1 MQSQTA
7 QSYFDDPL
15 FETAVTQ
22 SAIASPAAWMPA
34 EKASD
39 IINLNY
45 AERVIFT
52 DDERLNS
59 ILASLNDVVWSI
71 ETNNFSTTYMSPAA
85 QRFYGWPADKFY
97 ESPSLWLDMVLEED
111 REHYLGELFNIFEKG
126 LLHFQYRI
134 RCADG
139 SIKWVSD
146 HITVCYD
153 EQQQPLRIDG
163 ISHDITQ
170 QIEAEASL
178 KQRNDELNAAY
189 SQLQT
194 LQNQLLQSEKMAS
207 IGQLA
212 AGVAHEINNPI
223 GYVYSNLG
231 TLQRYLQ
238 DIFLA
243 LQGFESV
250 ALEASAH
257 AQKQEKIAALKQQ
270 LDIAFIEQDIH
281 DLMHE
286 SREGITRVKKIVQ
299 DLKDF
304 SHADTTEYWEIADL
318 HAGID
323 STLNIVNNEIKYKV
337 EVIKHYTEIPAVE
350 CLPAQLNQV
359 FMNMLVNA
367 SHAIEEKGQIIIQTA
382 LAGDQVVISFIDN
395 GKGIPEDIIHRIYDP
410 FFTTKPVGS
419 GTGLGLSLSY
429 NIVQK
434 HGGRIQV
441 QSTLGQGTRFDI
453 YLPILHDAAGVN

>member
-1 MQSQTA
+1 MLNTDTLPDLVPST
-7 QSYFDDPL
+7 
-15 FETAVTQ
+15 
-22 SAIASPAAWMPA
+22 
-34 EKASD
+34 ASD

-45 AERVIFT
+45 AERVIFE
-52 DDERLNS
+52 DDHRLNS

-85 QRFYGWPADKFY
+85 MRFYGWPAEQFY
-97 ESPSLWLDMVLEED
+97 QSPSLWLDIVLEED
-111 REHYLGELFNIFEKG
+111 REHYLGHLFQIFETG
-126 LLHFQYRI
+126 LLQFQYRI

-139 SIKWVSD
+139 TVKWVQD

-153 EQQQPLRIDG
+153 TQHTPYRIDG

-170 QIEAEASL
+170 QVQAETAL
-178 KQRNDELNAAY
+178 KQRNEALNAANQ
-189 SQLQT
+189 QLQT
-194 LQNQLLQSEKMAS
+194 LQHQLLQSEKMAS

-231 TLQRYLQ
+231 TLQRYLNDVFRAVQ
-238 DIFLA
+238 QLESLA
-243 LQGFESV
+243 LTSADPGTRQAEV
-250 ALEASAH
+250 AH
-257 AQKQEKIAALKQQ
+257 IHQQ
-270 LDIAFIEQDIH
+270 LDLAFIRQDIQ

-304 SHADTTEYWEIADL
+304 SHADTTEQWQLADVQ
-318 HAGID
+318 AGMD
-323 STLNIVNNEIKYKV
+323 STLNIVNNELKYKA
-337 EVIKHYTEIPAVE
+337 EVIKQYGNIPPIE

-367 SHAIEEKGQIIIQTA
+367 SHAIEGQGQIILKTA
-382 LAGDQVVISFIDN
+382 QAGEEVVISVIDT
-395 GKGIPEDIIHRIYDP
+395 GHGIPDEIIHRIYDP

-429 NIVQK
+429 NIIQK
-434 HGGRIQV
+434 HHGRIEVSSQR
-441 QSTLGQGTRFDI
+441 GHGTRFDI
-453 YLPILHDAAGVN
+453 FLPIYQTTEQGTEQASAPLTRS